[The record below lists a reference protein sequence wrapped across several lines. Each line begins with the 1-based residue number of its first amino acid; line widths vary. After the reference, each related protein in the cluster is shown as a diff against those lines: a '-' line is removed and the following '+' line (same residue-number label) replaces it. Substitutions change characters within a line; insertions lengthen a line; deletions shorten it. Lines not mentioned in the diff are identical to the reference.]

1 MKRVTAITTMIVT
14 ILISMVFAE
23 VPPRISYQGVLTDG
37 GGGAVPDGD
46 YQITFTIYDDPG
58 AASGLWTETQTVP
71 VIGGIFN
78 VILGQV
84 NPIDIPF
91 DAPYWLGVK
100 VASEPEMTPRREL
113 TTSPYSMTSN
123 MSANVMGVTNVFPS
137 DGSVGIGTTAPDPTH
152 LLHVMGLARF
162 ELPTGQFDITTP
174 GGNPGIIALEINGH
188 RRDISFNPEGMYLA
202 TSATGN
208 APSANNGIRILENGN
223 VGIGRNPGQRLD
235 VGGAIRLGNTTGD
248 LDGSIRYTGT
258 DFEGYDGTAWKSLT
272 GGGGGG
278 LPAGTFG
285 QTLRHDG
292 VQWGATSNLYNGGSD
307 VGIGT
312 TLPTATLH
320 VEAASAG
327 ANDVAL
333 FRNGAV
339 SFENNYNGT
348 HSLSIVNTDP
358 GAQSQERID
367 FTDENGSVTFIVAKD
382 DDNADGPDLFM
393 QNGRPGG
400 DIVFLANNGI
410 MQVKNDGM
418 VDIGDAIRDGSLKIT
433 GSSRSILMDTGLSGD
448 NSVQLPNGA
457 ISDMEIYNE
466 PGAVSKTSSG
476 PSITLSGGVDV
487 LLSQTITAPSA
498 GYALVIAT
506 GDYTNNHVV
515 GSNSYAIFGVSA
527 SNSALPTN
535 QENWEGRGSLSPTNR
550 YEGSVTAHGL
560 FQVNAGS
567 NTFYFLGDGE
577 GGEFIVYTQQ
587 LTVVFIPTAYGTVE
601 PTVAG
606 GPTAN
611 TQLRKS
617 PRQVE
622 RDVATEGTAA
632 SADDIARL
640 QRELDELRAE
650 IRELRKQRG
659 QNSED

>member
-1 MKRVTAITTMIVT
+1 MIRVTAITTMIVT